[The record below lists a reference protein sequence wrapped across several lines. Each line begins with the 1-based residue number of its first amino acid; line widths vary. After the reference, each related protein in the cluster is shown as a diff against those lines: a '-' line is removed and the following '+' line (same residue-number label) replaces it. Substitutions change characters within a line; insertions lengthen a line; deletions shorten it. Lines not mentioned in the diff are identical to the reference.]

1 MAKIIETNEKQTEEL
16 LQTHYYKTSYE
27 KLKECYLNFLDHSR
41 ISVISIDDNYLEIY
55 AEKPHMSI
63 QAKIIEQN
71 PVETSIDFYIDA
83 EFLFGN
89 KKKIY
94 IFLMAVYQE
103 LGKNFELK
111 GLSLHK

>member
-1 MAKIIETNEKQTEEL
+1 MAKIVETHENAQEEI

-27 KLKECYLNFLDHSR
+27 KLKDAYLDLLDKLH
-41 ISVISIDDNYLEIY
+41 INVISIDDNYLEIY

-63 QAKIIEQN
+63 QAKIIEQT

-89 KKKIY
+89 KNKIY
-94 IFLMAVYQE
+94 SFLTAVYQE
-103 LGKNFELK
+103 LGKTFELK
-111 GLSLHK
+111 GLGLHK

>member
-1 MAKIIETNEKQTEEL
+1 MAKIIETNEKQVEEL

-27 KLKECYLNFLDHSR
+27 KLKECYLDFLDQMK
-41 ISVISIDDNYLEIY
+41 INVISIDDNYLEIY
-55 AEKPHMSI
+55 AEKPHLSI
-63 QAKIIEQN
+63 QAKIIEQT

-94 IFLMAVYQE
+94 GFLTAVYQE
-103 LGKNFELK
+103 LGKHFELK
-111 GLSLHK
+111 GLGLHK